1 MAVSKDGPLGLYSGK
16 IGPIY
21 GYILNGK
28 QILRAARHKSTIP
41 RSEKQLA
48 VQQKLTVLTVF
59 FKHITEYINVGFM
72 LSARKRNINP
82 NNAAKS
88 YNLSNAIT
96 GQYPAQ
102 ILDFTAVRLTEGS
115 LSVASNPQVTS
126 VVSGIKFS
134 WTYDANDPDGSRKDK
149 TMLMAYFPA
158 KKIASY
164 LISGVQRDQTE
175 ETLIIADT
183 LKGEEAETYIS
194 FVRDDRKA
202 ISNSIYTGRI
212 TF

>member
-1 MAVSKDGPLGLYSGK
+1 MAISKDGPLGLYSGK

-21 GYILNGK
+21 GYVVNGK
-28 QILRAARHKSTIP
+28 QVLRAARHKSNIP

-48 VQQKLTVLTVF
+48 VQQKLTILTAF
-59 FKHITEYINVGFM
+59 FTYIIDYINVGFT

-88 YNLSNAIT
+88 YNLSNAIA

-102 ILDFTAVRLTEGS
+102 ILDFTAVRLTEGT
-115 LSVASNPQVTS
+115 LSVANNPQVAS
-126 VVSGIKFS
+126 VANGIKFS
-134 WTYDANDPDGSRKDK
+134 WTYDVSDPDGNRKDK
-149 TMLMAYFPA
+149 TMLMAYFPD
-158 KKIASY
+158 KKIAVY
-164 LISGVQRDQTE
+164 LISGVQRDKME
-175 ETLIIADT
+175 EVLFIDDL
-183 LKGEEAETYIS
+183 LKGKEAETYIS
-194 FVRDDRKA
+194 FVTDDRKA